1 MKNAVC
7 TIITPDYL
15 HYALGLQDS
24 LIESGW
30 SDFHFFIFIS
40 DFKANTAVVVDRT
53 NTTLLYVDDLNSS
66 TLGHDIF
73 NAYFNADMDKYRWS
87 MKSVLILDIL
97 RSRRFEKV
105 MCVDCDINFYASP
118 EFLLD
123 ELNDHSVLLTPH
135 FRASDP
141 SVDMH
146 NYLLMYTEGIYNAGF
161 IAVSQK
167 GTEAMDWW
175 GRACLAICEKNA
187 SKGQFVDQTHLNL
200 LPVFFDG
207 VQIVKHRGC
216 NLALWNI
223 IECKRTL
230 KENGE
235 VAINEDTAVIFI
247 HFTSNTVK
255 NIRFGNDRLLNP
267 HLNKYLE
274 RLVRYKSDYE
284 HPAIK
289 RYLENQAKKREQP
302 GLSERAMSKLKRL
315 LKK

>member
-15 HYALGLQDS
+15 HYALGLHDS
-24 LIESGW
+24 LVESGL
-30 SDFHFFIFIS
+30 SEFHFFIFIS
-40 DFKANTAVVVDRT
+40 EFKEHASLEVDRP
-53 NTTLLYVDDLNSS
+53 NTTLLYVDDLK
-66 TLGHDIF
+66 TLPLGLDIF
-73 NAYFNADMDKYRWS
+73 NAYFSTDMDKYRWS
-87 MKSVLILDIL
+87 MKSVLISELL
-97 RSRRFEKV
+97 QNRGFEKV
-105 MCVDCDINFYASP
+105 MCVDCDINFFDSP
-118 EFLLD
+118 QFLFNELD
-123 ELNDHSVLLTPH
+123 TYSVLLTPH
-135 FRASDP
+135 FRTSDP
-141 SVDMH
+141 KADMH

-161 IAVSQK
+161 IAVSIK
-167 GTEAMDWW
+167 GLPAMEWW

-187 SKGQFVDQTHLNL
+187 AKGQFVDQTHLNL

-207 VQIVKHRGC
+207 VHILKHRGC

-223 IECKRTL
+223 FECRRNL

-235 VAINEDTAVIFI
+235 VRINDDTPVVFI

-267 HLNKYLE
+267 HLDKYLE